1 MKNCCAAGFLRIIQR
16 EYQRNFNSLAVLT
29 NLEAYCASEKGI
41 APALETRIFVSS
53 PNYYRHFVRF
63 FQPRKKEAGIACF
76 LK

>member
-29 NLEAYCASEKGI
+29 NLEAYCASERGI

-63 FQPRKKEAGIACF
+63 FQPHKKRSSYC
-76 LK
+76 LLLN